1 MSEYLSILKSL
12 NALLDP
18 GKESGDIDWSDESLL
33 KYLDIRI
40 QELINS
46 DFQGLLQIL
55 YRLDINEKELKK
67 SIENSSPEKVAGIIA
82 EKILKREKQKL
93 KSKEEYRQFRSDNN
107 GDEEDRW

>member
-1 MSEYLSILKSL
+1 MSDNSPILKSL
-12 NALLDP
+12 QHLLGEGNEP
-18 GKESGDIDWSDESLL
+18 WGIDHSDESLL
-33 KYLDIRI
+33 KYLEIRI

>member
-1 MSEYLSILKSL
+1 MSDNLSILKSL
-12 NALLDP
+12 QHLLGE
-18 GKESGDIDWSDESLL
+18 GKESGGIDRSDESLL
-33 KYLDIRI
+33 KCLEIRV

-67 SIENSSPEKVAGIIA
+67 SIDNSSPEKVAGIIA
-82 EKILKREKQKL
+82 EMILEREKQKL